1 MTRESYRKI
10 LMGSTIRKRAT
21 YESHLAKVK
30 ILGKKSSS
38 FSLTKLIPTIN
49 IYWNNLIN
57 FCFNLFPECLDKWE
71 RLIIADALEPEAF
84 QDGQVVVQQ
93 VVYRVR
99 FSLVRFD
106 NHGHCQGDHGDEFYI
121 IMEGA
126 ASVTQCP
133 EEGEDTKEV
142 EKRKNRQLTLTFQQD
157 FLFHIRWVNWAPQTT
172 LVRSPCW
179 TTDQGPPL
187 LLPRDLSNVSSS
199 TEQGENDENEDDDGV
214 DDDD

>member
-1 MTRESYRKI
+1 MSRESYRKI
-10 LMGSTIRKRAT
+10 LMGSTIRKRTT

-30 ILGKKSSS
+30 ILGKFEKVDT
-38 FSLTKLIPTIN
+38 F
-49 IYWNNLIN
+49 WNNWKDFDLD
-57 FCFNLFPECLDKWE
+57 LFPECLDKWE

-133 EEGEDTKEV
+133 EEGEETKEV
-142 EKRKNRQLTLTFQQD
+142 EKRNNCQLTLTFQLLSPWKMKKKLSLSHQVGQLGPSD
-157 FLFHIRWVNWAPQTT
+157 YFGEIALLNDRPRAATVTAKGPLKCVKLDRARWPW
-172 LVRSPCW
+172 W
-179 TTDQGPPL
+179 KWG
-187 LLPRDLSNVSSS
+187 
-199 TEQGENDENEDDDGV
+199 
-214 DDDD
+214 

>member
-1 MTRESYRKI
+1 MS
-10 LMGSTIRKRAT
+10 
-21 YESHLAKVK
+21 
-30 ILGKKSSS
+30 
-38 FSLTKLIPTIN
+38 
-49 IYWNNLIN
+49 
-57 FCFNLFPECLDKWE
+57 
-71 RLIIADALEPEAF
+71 
-84 QDGQVVVQQ
+84 GQVGATDNSGCSWTRGVSGWTSGCPAGRLLFFFAV
-93 VVYRVR
+93 VVYRVSQKSGCPAGR
-99 FSLVRFD
+99 LLSGCCCCCWQSIRFD
-106 NHGHCQGDHGDEFYI
+106 NHGHSQGDHGDEFYI